1 MRSAVAALVMVAAC
15 GGPPAPVAVGNT
27 STVVVPQAIAGK
39 VIDGKTREPLPGA
52 TIVVQVTMNNEVP
65 LTTVSDERGAFR
77 IDDVPPGPRD
87 VVVYYTDITNEQH
100 VVVPS
105 VPALAMVFA
114 LDLEAHQDVR
124 IPISQPPMP

>member
-1 MRSAVAALVMVAAC
+1 MTKLLACAVAMAAC

-27 STVVVPQAIAGK
+27 STVVVPQVIAGK
-39 VIDGKTREPLPGA
+39 VLDGKTREPLPGA

-77 IDDVPPGPRD
+77 IDDVPTGPRD
-87 VVVYYTDITNEQH
+87 VIVYYTDITSEQH

-105 VPALAMVFA
+105 QPALAMVFA
-114 LDLEAHQDVR
+114 LDLDAHQDVR